1 MILLTW
7 LVLALGLGLLPGLG
21 VAADR
26 VVLVESYTNF
36 R

>member
-7 LVLALGLGLLPGLG
+7 LVLALVLLPGLG

-26 VVLVESYTNF
+26 VVLVESYTNY